1 MENYFNMSDL
11 NSSMCGDYNMHSN
24 MHSNMHNNMHSNM
37 HINMFS
43 NVRENKHY
51 LMLVGFLVV
60 LVLVFYFGYFKER
73 KNKDGKRKFSTKM
86 AIGLSIVSAVF
97 SLFVFVLFLNMTGYF

>member
-11 NSSMCGDYNMHSN
+11 NSSMCGDYNMHNNMQSN
-24 MHSNMHNNMHSNM
+24 MQS
-37 HINMFS
+37 NMFS

-60 LVLVFYFGYFKER
+60 LVLIFYFGYFKER
-73 KNKDGKRKFSTKM
+73 KNKDGKRKFSTKS
-86 AIGLSIVSAVF
+86 AVGLSIVSAVF
-97 SLFVFVLFLNMTGYF
+97 SLFVIVLFLIMIGYF